1 MRCGVTLPL
10 LSLSSADPVSPSE
23 ATLSSDFIAG
33 FCGETE
39 EDHRETLSL
48 MEAVQF
54 DMAYMY
60 AYSMRKV
67 LFVLSGYMC
76 VLFYMV
82 CGHVCYMCV
91 CMLSV
96 CAVARC
102 VCAVHML
109 LTCVTCACVHA
120 IYAFFPCNVAQLCAC
135 TMSLT

>member
-82 CGHVCYMCV
+82 CGHVCM
-91 CMLSV
+91 
-96 CAVARC
+96 
-102 VCAVHML
+102 
-109 LTCVTCACVHA
+109 CVTCACACYLYV
-120 IYAFFPCNVAQLCAC
+120 QLQGVCVRYIC
-135 TMSLT
+135 Y